1 MSTSTDAAYWESLL
15 PSPRPK
21 ATPKDNEG
29 ILVWPDGTW
38 CYRYEL
44 REYAHMS
51 DDYTMLSFGTPEY
64 EIFQEIS

>member
-1 MSTSTDAAYWESLL
+1 VSTSTDAAYWESLL
-15 PSPRPK
+15 PPVV
-21 ATPKDNEG
+21 TTNDQDD

-51 DDYTMLSFGTPEY
+51 DDYTVLSFGTPEY